1 MAIRN
6 IIFDLGNVLIG
17 YDFEQFFTGMGC
29 LPHSHTLQDV
39 AHIVA
44 PFDAGE
50 ISTRQFIDR
59 MQQFLGSTVSDAE
72 FTQLWTHHFFPMDV
86 MLNLAAQMAQEY
98 NVFLL
103 SNTDELHYNYIYAT
117 WPQLRIFDDHLML
130 SYQLGANKPQDKI
143 YLRALEAYQ
152 LYPDSCL
159 FIDDVPQNIETASR
173 LGFHTILHRDAS
185 STKKQLTDLLQS
197 ARKI

>member
-159 FIDDVPQNIETASR
+159 FIDDVSQNIETASR